1 MAPWNKVTFAVGDLM
16 TRKNYVGDTG
26 GTNYF
31 CSIDGCDPKK

>member
-1 MAPWNKVTFAVGDLM
+1 MPPWKKATFAFDALM

-31 CSIDGCDPKK
+31 YSIYGCEPKK